1 MVADGGTVV
10 AVVVIPLT
18 PSDPLR
24 IPDKDVDEVEEE
36 VEMSIPPTLPLL
48 LLLVV
53 GPKPTELLAD
63 VPLIPVPPI

>member
-1 MVADGGTVV
+1 MVADGTVV
-10 AVVVIPLT
+10 PVAVIPVT